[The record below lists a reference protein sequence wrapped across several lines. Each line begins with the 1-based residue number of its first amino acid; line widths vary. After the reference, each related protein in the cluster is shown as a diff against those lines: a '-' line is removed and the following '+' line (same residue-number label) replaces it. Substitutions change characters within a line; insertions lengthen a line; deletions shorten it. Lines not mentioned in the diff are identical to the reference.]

1 MVAWQSYNN
10 FNANMEAMPLKQ
22 TIYVDVLVGV
32 NLFIN
37 YFLLLATAKFLLLPV
52 KRKRLV
58 LASAVGALYSLTIL
72 LPEISPVL
80 SVFVKLLMSASII
93 WAAFGYGGINFFIK
107 KTAVFYIINFAFAG
121 LMMALWYF
129 LSPSGLIIRNSVV
142 YFDISPLLL
151 IVLTVLCYL
160 LVTFLNR
167 ITGRQMPKGL
177 YCRVS
182 VKRGN
187 SSCVFSAKVDTGNSL
202 KEPFSGNPVVV
213 AYEKAV
219 SAIIPPEGSIG
230 FRAVPY
236 GTVSGEGILK
246 AFKPDEF
253 TVLYGKRKAET
264 KNVYI
269 AVSKTKPG
277 DCDALLNPELLGPL

>member
-1 MVAWQSYNN
+1 
-10 FNANMEAMPLKQ
+10 MEQ

-37 YFLLLATAKFLLLPV
+37 YFLLLATAKFLLLPI

-58 LASAVGALYSLTIL
+58 LASAIGAVYSLTIL
-72 LPEISPVL
+72 IPAINPVL

-93 WAAFGYGGINFFIK
+93 WAAFGYGNINVFVK

-121 LMMALWYF
+121 LMMAIWYF
-129 LSPSGLIIRNSVV
+129 LSPSGLIIKNSVV

-151 IVLTVLCYL
+151 IALTVLCYL
-160 LVTFLNR
+160 LITFLNR

-177 YCRVS
+177 FCRVT

-219 SAIIPPEGSIG
+219 SAVVPTEGSICL
-230 FRAVPY
+230 RVVPY
-236 GTVSGEGILK
+236 GTVSGEGLLK
-246 AFKPDEF
+246 AFKPDSF
-253 TVLYGKRKAET
+253 TVLYGKHKAET

-277 DCDALLNPELLGPL
+277 DCDALLNPELLPPL

>member
-1 MVAWQSYNN
+1 MAIRQSYND
-10 FNANMEAMPLKQ
+10 FNADMEAMPLKQ

-58 LASAVGALYSLTIL
+58 LASAVGAMYSLTIL
-72 LPEISPVL
+72 LPEINPVL
-80 SVFVKLLMSASII
+80 SVFVKLLMSASIV
-93 WAAFGYGGINFFIK
+93 WAAFGYGGINLFIK

-142 YFDISPLLL
+142 YFNISPLFL
-151 IVLTVLCYL
+151 IALTVLCYL
-160 LVTFLNR
+160 VITFLNR
-167 ITGRQMPKGL
+167 ITGRKMPKGL
-177 YCRVS
+177 FCRITA
-182 VKRGN
+182 KRGN
-187 SSCVFSAKVDTGNSL
+187 KSCVFSAKVDTGNSL

-219 SAIIPPEGSIG
+219 SDIIPPEGSMG
-230 FRAVPY
+230 LRLVPY
-236 GTVSGEGILK
+236 GTVSGDGLLK

-253 TVLYGKRKAET
+253 TVLYGKHKAET

-277 DCDALLNPELLGPL
+277 EFDALLSPELLPPL